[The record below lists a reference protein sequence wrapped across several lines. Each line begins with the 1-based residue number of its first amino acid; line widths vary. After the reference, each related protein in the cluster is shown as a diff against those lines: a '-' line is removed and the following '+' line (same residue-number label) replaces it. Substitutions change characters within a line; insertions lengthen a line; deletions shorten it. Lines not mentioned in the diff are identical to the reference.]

1 MVSHVVEEL
10 KESRRSVL
18 GRAFDILECFADDE
32 SDQTIGSLCQK
43 TDLPPATVHRM
54 LANLAD
60 WGAIERTSRGRYRL
74 GARLWRL
81 GWGVPTAR
89 RLKDIAR
96 PFLVDLHSATGAASV
111 IASRDGDHLVL
122 ADVVA
127 GNAAARRLRL
137 PRQLPLVGSVPG
149 DVFLAHLSR
158 DEAAQLLAAAN
169 EDADDFV
176 RWQRLG
182 EIRRAGVLAVRA
194 SRDLRTTW
202 ISAPIFDDLRQIR
215 STLSVVA
222 PTEQVNVVAWSR
234 AVGDTARAI
243 SRGLS
248 VAMSAAS

>member
-1 MVSHVVEEL
+1 MSHVVEEL

-32 SDQTIGSLCQK
+32 NDQTIGSLCQK

-60 WGAIERTSRGRYRL
+60 WGAVERTSRGRYRL

-96 PFLVDLHSATGAASV
+96 PFMVDLHAATGATCV
-111 IASRDGDHLVL
+111 LASRDGDHLVL

-127 GNAAARRLRL
+127 GNAAARRVRL

-158 DEAAQLLAAAN
+158 DDASQLLADAN
-169 EDADDFV
+169 QDTDDFG

-182 EIRRAGVLAVRA
+182 EIRRAGVLSVRPG
-194 SRDLRTTW
+194 RDLGVMW
-202 ISAPIFDDLRQIR
+202 ISAPIFDDQRQIR

-222 PTEQVNVVAWSR
+222 PAGQVNVVAGTR
-234 AVGDTARAI
+234 AVGETARAI

-248 VAMSAAS
+248 VAISAAS